1 MLKEFD
7 TQTFEIKPGLSGT
20 GAAIIG
26 LDLSKPLDGTTFK
39 RISDAFNEYS
49 VLVYRDQHKPADT
62 QRRRQPSNAQNL
74 ARKDPRD

>member
-7 TQTFEIKPGLSGT
+7 TQTFEIKPSLSGT

-49 VLVYRDQHKPADT
+49 VLVYRDQP
-62 QRRRQPSNAQNL
+62 
-74 ARKDPRD
+74 